1 MAAAAHWGVTS
12 FLPLPVRQVYV
23 AWREP
28 EDPSCQAGTVI
39 LAFRGT
45 SSREDA
51 LIDARA
57 WREPVAMDQPAIGG
71 EGASG
76 LAGRAARYL
85 EHNC

>member
-1 MAAAAHWGVTS
+1 M
-12 FLPLPVRQVYV
+12 

-45 SSREDA
+45 SSQEDA

-57 WREPVAMDQPAIGG
+57 WREPVEMDQPAIGG
-71 EGASG
+71 G
-76 LAGRAARYL
+76 LGTRG
-85 EHNC
+85 

>member
-1 MAAAAHWGVTS
+1 M
-12 FLPLPVRQVYV
+12 YV

-45 SSREDA
+45 SSQEDA

-57 WREPVAMDQPAIGG
+57 WREPVEMDQPAIGG
-71 EGASG
+71 G
-76 LAGRAARYL
+76 LGTRG
-85 EHNC
+85 